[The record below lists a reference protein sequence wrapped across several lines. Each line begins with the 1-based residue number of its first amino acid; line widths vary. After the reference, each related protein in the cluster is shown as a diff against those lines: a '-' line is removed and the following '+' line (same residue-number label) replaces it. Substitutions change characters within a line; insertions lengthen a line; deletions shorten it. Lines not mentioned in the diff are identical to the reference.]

1 MMEMDG
7 TSGHVR
13 GTAIGTELPFLMEEM
28 TCVC

>member
-13 GTAIGTELPFLMEEM
+13 GTAIGTELPS
-28 TCVC
+28 